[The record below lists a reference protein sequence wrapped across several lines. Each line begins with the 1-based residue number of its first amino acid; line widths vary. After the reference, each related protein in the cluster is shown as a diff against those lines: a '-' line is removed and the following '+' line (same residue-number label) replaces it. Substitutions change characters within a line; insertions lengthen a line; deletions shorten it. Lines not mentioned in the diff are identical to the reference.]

1 MAATVQLVQ
10 DPAGSS
16 VAAVVAAVAA
26 AAAERAA
33 CGGPGEEPTVVVG
46 PDVMGL
52 AEPGTEQEA
61 GEELA
66 WFERKVEIVPGQTA
80 EECSVLVV
88 AAAAADEPAPGA
100 TARTAGADGFA
111 GTAADIIVLGSRVL

>member
-1 MAATVQLVQ
+1 MAETVQSAR

-16 VAAVVAAVAA
+16 VAVVAAAVAA
-26 AAAERAA
+26 AEHAAS
-33 CGGPGEEPTVVVG
+33 GGPGEEPSVGVG

-80 EECSVLVV
+80 EESSVPVV
-88 AAAAADEPAPGA
+88 VAAAADEPAPGA

-111 GTAADIIVLGSRVL
+111 GTAADIIVLGSWVL